1 MVTVPAPARRAA
13 LVAAAGALVL
23 GASLL
28 PGEPGPAGH
37 LAELTGAARTLW
49 TAPLLALTAGIAA
62 WWAPVA
68 FWPLLLVAAVAPL
81 ADPTG
86 ADACLLIASLVASRR
101 LRCTTTRLGFV
112 LAATVWTAVP
122 VTVGLAA
129 NGAAA
134 VGPALWGWL
143 GAAAL
148 FVWTPFIV
156 GLWAAARR
164 DLLAQA
170 RERAERLERDQLDAA
185 VRARD
190 LERTRIA
197 RDMHDVVA
205 HRVSLM
211 VLHAGALEVNA
222 VDPEAAEAAELIRA
236 TGVEAL
242 EQLRD
247 VLGVLRPPARDPG
260 PVTIADLDR
269 LVEESIRAGVPV
281 SLRRSGSPED
291 LPIHLVGTLWRA
303 AREAL
308 TNVHKHAGA
317 VPTVIDLDCPPEQA
331 VLCVR
336 NAAPSAPV
344 RAIQGNGLGLVAI
357 REAVTL
363 LEGTM
368 AAGPT
373 PNGGYELRIALP
385 RPVAASP
392 GGQGDPT

>member
-1 MVTVPAPARRAA
+1 MVTVPARARRAA
-13 LVAAAGALVL
+13 LAAAAGALVL

-37 LAELTGAARTLW
+37 LAQLTGAARTVW
-49 TAPLLALTAGIAA
+49 AAPLLSFAVGFALC
-62 WWAPVA
+62 WSPVA

-86 ADACLLIASLVASRR
+86 AHACLLIASLVAGLR
-101 LRCTTTRLGFV
+101 LRRTTTRLGFV
-112 LAATVWTAVP
+112 LAATAWTAMP

-129 NGAAA
+129 NAAAA
-134 VGPALWGWL
+134 VSPALWGWL

-148 FVWTPFIV
+148 FVWTPFV
-156 GLWAAARR
+156 AGLWTAARR
-164 DLLAQA
+164 DLLAQT
-170 RERAERLERDQLDAA
+170 RERAEQLERDQLEAA
-185 VRARD
+185 DRARD
-190 LERTRIA
+190 RERTRIA
-197 RDMHDVVA
+197 HDMHDVVA

-222 VDPEAAEAAELIRA
+222 VDQETADAAELIRT

-247 VLGVLRPPARDPG
+247 VLGVLRVSVRDPA
-260 PVTIADLDR
+260 PTILADLDR

-281 SLRRSGSPED
+281 SLHRSGSDED
-291 LPIHLVGTLWRA
+291 LPTHMARTLWRA

-317 VPTVIDLDCPPEQA
+317 VPTVIDLDCSSERA
-331 VLCVR
+331 VLSVR
-336 NAAPSAPV
+336 NAVPPPPV
-344 RAIQGNGLGLVAI
+344 RAIKGNGIGLLAI

-363 LEGTM
+363 FEGTM

-373 PNGGYELRIALP
+373 PDGGYELRIAIP
-385 RPVAASP
+385 RPLVPPERQVGSA
-392 GGQGDPT
+392 

>member
-1 MVTVPAPARRAA
+1 MVTVPARARRAA
-13 LVAAAGALVL
+13 LASAAGALVL
-23 GASLL
+23 GASLM

-68 FWPLLLVAAVAPL
+68 FLPLLVVAAAAPL

-86 ADACLLIASLVASRR
+86 ADACLLIASLVAGRGLRR
-101 LRCTTTRLGFV
+101 TATRVGFV

-134 VGPALWGWL
+134 VVPALWGWV

-148 FVWTPFIV
+148 FVWMPFLA
-156 GLWAAARR
+156 GLWTAARR

-185 VRARD
+185 IRARD
-190 LERTRIA
+190 LERARIA
-197 RDMHDVVA
+197 HDMHDVVA

-222 VDPEAAEAAELIRA
+222 VDSATAEAAELIRA

-247 VLGVLRPPARDPG
+247 VLGVLRTSACDPAP
-260 PVTIADLDR
+260 TTLADLDR
-269 LVEESIRAGVPV
+269 LVEESSRAGVPV
-281 SLRRSGSPED
+281 SLHRSGSPEE
-291 LPIHLVGTLWRA
+291 LPAHLARTLWRA

-317 VPTVIDLDCPPEQA
+317 VPTVIELDCSSERA
-331 VLCVR
+331 LLSIR
-336 NAAPSAPV
+336 NAAPPAPV
-344 RAIQGNGLGLVAI
+344 SAIKGNGIGLLAI

-373 PNGGYELRIALP
+373 PDGGYELRVALP
-385 RPVAASP
+385 RTVAASP
-392 GGQGDPT
+392 GGQGRPA